1 MGFTKTWP
9 VFVLSIG
16 VAFIAM
22 PLPAPAG
29 PVDPQLIFADSFEA
43 PPPVNQPPLVD
54 AGDDQTITLPATAI
68 LAGSASDD
76 GLPVP
81 PGALTLA
88 WSKLSGPGS
97 VDFDNPAAAATS
109 ATFSVDGV
117 YVLRLTASDGALD
130 SFDDVQITAN
140 PEDNPPGPQLDYAGT
155 IGPSGGEISAH
166 QGRVLLV
173 FPPGAVLEDTDIRV
187 SPLANVGAPGVI
199 TSTAFDFG
207 PDGLE
212 FLEPVTL
219 TLSYA
224 EVGLPAEYDATAL
237 IIVSSSLVS
246 GALTPV
252 PGSTV
257 ATAAHT
263 VTATISGFSTYGT
276 AIPNCAS
283 YGGDPQMPW
292 CPARCTEPPPPS
304 PNDPGGALDPS
315 FGTNG
320 VFTFALGIPGATGV
334 DDLLMDSQG
343 RLLLA
348 VEKTRMGVARIL
360 PNGEGFDL
368 GFGINGIA
376 QLSSAEPDNTPRS
389 VTLRTDAR
397 ILLYGAQQ
405 PPGGGIYTQ
414 IARFMPNGA
423 LDTSFGA
430 NGVALDTRQNNYLG
444 GDLATLPDGRM
455 FATDPNQRKLYQ
467 FLPDGSP
474 DPGFG
479 VDGIAS
485 NNTLF
490 TGNRSLRRATG
501 DWLVTR
507 GKDILEIDAQG
518 NPGTQYTTPLQVYAV
533 TAGFEEVPGGGY
545 VLGGSLPLSGS
556 YTPFGARYVPGDDPG
571 SLEPDTC
578 FGKDEFEVGYG
589 FRTYNIGGSNNVTSM
604 AVQADGRIILAGATT
619 DQDTDDDLFVI
630 RIRPD
635 GEIDTGFG
643 VNGIVYLDFGGDEQD
658 GSVVIDSQG
667 RIVIAG
673 SSRVGDSISGVRT
686 GVIARILP

>member
-1 MGFTKTWP
+1 MGFTKIWP
-9 VFVLSIG
+9 VFVLCIG

-257 ATAAHT
+257 DTAAHT
-263 VTATISGFSTYGT
+263 VTATISGFSTYGI

-283 YGGDPQMPW
+283 YEGDPQMPW

-304 PNDPGGALDPS
+304 PNDPGGDLDSS
-315 FGTNG
+315 FGTDG
-320 VFTFALGIPGATGV
+320 VFSFELGLATVTGL
-334 DDLLMDSQG
+334 DDVLIDDQG

-348 VEKTRMGVARIL
+348 VEKTRMGVARVL
-360 PNGEGFDL
+360 PDGEGFDT
-368 GFGINGIA
+368 GFGTDGIV
-376 QLSSAEPDNTPRS
+376 QLSFSETDNTPRS
-389 VTLRTDAR
+389 VKLRTDGR
-397 ILLYGAQQ
+397 ILLYGMQQ
-405 PPGGGIYTQ
+405 SVPPYTQ
-414 IARFMPNGA
+414 IARFMPDGA
-423 LDTSFGA
+423 LDTSFGE
-430 NGVALDTRQNNYLG
+430 NGVTLDTREANYLQ
-444 GDLATLPDGRM
+444 GDLTTLPDGRM
-455 FATDPNQRKLYQ
+455 LVTDPNQRKLYQ
-467 FLPDGSP
+467 FLPNGSP
-474 DPGFG
+474 DPDFG

-485 NNTLF
+485 DPLF
-490 TGNRSLRRATG
+490 TGTSILRRATG
-501 DWLVTR
+501 DWLLGR
-507 GKDILEIDAQG
+507 GKDILEVDAQG
-518 NPGTQYTTPLQVYAV
+518 NPGRLFSSQLEANYTSM
-533 TAGFEEVPGGGY
+533 GFQEIPGGGY
-545 VLGGSLPLSGS
+545 VQGGGLFSRDGLDFVW
-556 YTPFGARYVPGDDPG
+556 TPFAARFQPGDEPG
-571 SLEPDTC
+571 SLELDIC
-578 FGKDEFEVGYG
+578 FGADEFAIG
-589 FRTYNIGGSNNVTSM
+589 FGLRTYNFGDSHFVTSM
-604 AVQADGRIILAGATT
+604 AVQADGRILLAGSTNNRG
-619 DQDTDDDLFVI
+619 DDDDAFVI

-635 GEIDTGFG
+635 GEIDAGFG
-643 VNGIVYLDFGGDEQD
+643 ENGIVYLDFGGDESD

-667 RIVIAG
+667 RIVFAG
-673 SSRVGDSISGVRT
+673 SSRDSISGVRT
-686 GVIARILP
+686 GVIARLLP